1 MMDYQSLES
10 LLEKQFVLPIF
21 RNSREEVLNALELM
35 KPLHFK
41 VIELTTTISGWQL
54 LAKELAA
61 DYVVGVGTIRNAA
74 QIEEAQT
81 SGASFLVSFGAFP
94 ELISAVKEIPVIP
107 GALTP
112 TEFLTLQNAGIPI
125 SKLYPASSVGP
136 KYLTDLK
143 VLLPEMKFMATG
155 GIGIDV
161 DSITKWREAGALAIG
176 MGNALGNPI
185 TDPKGFKIKVEKL
198 RQAIHP

>member
-1 MMDYQSLES
+1 MMDYQSLEA
-10 LLEKQFVLPIF
+10 LLENQFVLPIF
-21 RNSREEVLNALELM
+21 RNSREEVLKALELM

-41 VIELTTTISGWQL
+41 VIELTTTIFGWQL

-61 DYVVGVGTIRNAA
+61 DYVVGVGTISNVA

-81 SGASFLVSFGAFP
+81 SGAYFLVSFGAFP

-112 TEFLTLQNAGIPI
+112 TEFLALQNTGIPI
-125 SKLYPASSVGP
+125 SKLYPASSMGP

-155 GIGIDV
+155 GIGIDI
-161 DSITKWREAGALAIG
+161 DSITKWRDAGALAIG

-185 TDPKGFKIKVEKL
+185 TDPEGFKIKVEKL
-198 RQAIHP
+198 HQAIHP